1 MRILIVDDND
11 LIRNGIAT
19 ILSSEQGFAI
29 CGEAKDGMEALE
41 KIPDLTPDLVLFDIS
56 MPGITGLE
64 TARLI
69 LKDFPKIKV
78 LMLTQ
83 NDTAYFLP
91 CILAL
96 GGQGCVDKSRTYLDL
111 LPSIKALW
119 EPAKAA
125 AQANSASRAGSILL
139 PH

>member
-11 LIRNGIAT
+11 LVRKGIAM

-41 KIPDLTPDLVLFDIS
+41 KTRNLVPDLVLLDFS

-64 TARLI
+64 TTRRI
-69 LKDFPKIKV
+69 LKDYPDMKV

-91 CILAL
+91 SVLAL
-96 GGQGCVDKSRTYLDL
+96 GGRGCVDKSRIDLDL
-111 LPSIKALW
+111 LLSIKALW
-119 EPAKAA
+119 EPAKAK
-125 AQANSASRAGSILL
+125 AQAIS
-139 PH
+139 